1 MEHPPAKQSQVG
13 SISRKASS
21 ASLSEHRSN
30 VDSAQDSKDQSSANT
45 TVSSSENTNGRSIRS
60 ALKASWGKTLSKM
73 LGKQTRPGVT
83 FDEMHALDPDAVKK
97 KKSDFSE
104 RWDRRFDKLL
114 NRSDRP
120 KLQPSKSV
128 TEVNVTLSY
137 HDKNKA
143 LPKRRSLGNI
153 FGSVRSRNVLKKA
166 SSSLGTPGNSISP
179 SPLTQVLATGPPTVD
194 SAPPVLP
201 HLPPSGDLRSSIQ
214 VNLGTDVDKSSIDP
228 SAQHLRTS
236 TPTSP
241 HRRDQAVQTP
251 LTSIAER
258 TDARGKRTYYP
269 SLSLPGMVDL
279 HTGHELVWNA
289 STNPNAL
296 SVSKCN
302 ALASGSIARPR
313 LGRSQSEQLLRISHR
328 NNSVDS
334 TNKRTRDLQIPRIG
348 SQQEVRRS
356 LKGDQVHIYTDK
368 KIYWIPEA
376 KPRSTGEASTCDAT
390 TRNDTINHA
399 IAVKDSEDSIA
410 VGTDITDIPSDAG
423 NKNLKRKAKSLT
435 FVRQLEIQP
444 RGSSLTGTRRIS
456 FEIDLRGT
464 DSGQDAPKSSLHGGS
479 KNDDGKGE

>member
-1 MEHPPAKQSQVG
+1 MEHPLAKQSQVG
-13 SISRKASS
+13 PKSRKASS
-21 ASLSEHRSN
+21 ASLPEHRSN
-30 VDSAQDSKDQSSANT
+30 VDSVQDSKDQSSANT
-45 TVSSSENTNGRSIRS
+45 TVSSSDNTNGRSIRS
-60 ALKASWGKTLSKM
+60 ALKASWGKTISKM
-73 LGKQTRPGVT
+73 LGKQTRPGVSL
-83 FDEMHALDPDAVKK
+83 DEMLALDPDAVKK
-97 KKSDFSE
+97 KKSNFSE

-114 NRSDRP
+114 NRSERP

-128 TEVNVTLSY
+128 TEVNVTLPY
-137 HDKNKA
+137 HDKNKG

-166 SSSLGTPGNSISP
+166 SNSIETPANSISP
-179 SPLTQVLATGPPTVD
+179 RPSTQVSATGPTTVD

-214 VNLGTDVDKSSIDP
+214 VNLGTDPEKSSIDP

-258 TDARGKRTYYP
+258 TDAKGKRTYY
-269 SLSLPGMVDL
+269 LSLPGMVDL
-279 HTGHELVWNA
+279 RTGHELVWNT
-289 STNPNAL
+289 STNPNTL
-296 SVSKCN
+296 PVSKCN

-313 LGRSQSEQLLRISHR
+313 LGRSQSEQLLSISHR
-328 NNSVDS
+328 NDSVDS
-334 TNKRTRDLQIPRIG
+334 TNKRTRDLQTPRIG

-356 LKGDQVHIYTDK
+356 LKGDQVHVYTDEK
-368 KIYWIPEA
+368 KYWIPEA
-376 KPRSTGEASTCDAT
+376 KTQGTGEASICGA

-399 IAVKDSEDSIA
+399 TAGKDSQDSIT
-410 VGTDITDIPSDAG
+410 VGTDITNIPSDAG

-444 RGSSLTGTRRIS
+444 RGSSLTATRRMS

-464 DSGQDAPKSSLHGGS
+464 DSGQVAPKSSLHGGS